1 LTNYFAD
8 ISQQKAS
15 KYAGILYLTIFL
27 GPLAVILRQSIIV
40 DGDAAA
46 TVANIIANEGLFR
59 ISFVSD
65 LIMQVCWTVLMLALY
80 VLFKPV
86 NKNMTTLFVVLGLL
100 IVPIAMLN
108 LLNQYA
114 ALLLVSGADYLTV
127 FNINAQVMYYLDLF
141 NSGIFIAMIFMG
153 LWLLPFGYL
162 VYKSGYFPSILGIL
176 VIITGIGYVIDSFA
190 FFLFNIEANVSIV
203 TFLGEVIFLFWLV
216 LKGAKIPEKA

>member
-1 LTNYFAD
+1 MTNYFAD
-8 ISQQKAS
+8 ITQQKAS
-15 KYAGILYLTIFL
+15 RYAGLLYLTIFL
-27 GPLAVILRQSIIV
+27 GPLAFILRQSIIV

-46 TVANIIANEGLFR
+46 TVTNIMANEGLFR
-59 ISFVSD
+59 IALVSD
-65 LIMQVCWTVLMLALY
+65 LLMQVFWTVLMLALY

-86 NKNMTTLFVVLGLL
+86 NQNMTTLFVVLGLL

-114 ALLLVSGADYLTV
+114 ALLLLCGADYLAV
-127 FNINAQVMYYLDLF
+127 IDINAQVMYYLDLF
-141 NSGIFIAMIFMG
+141 SAGVWIAGIFMG

-162 VYKSGYFPSILGIL
+162 VYTSGYFPRILGIL

-190 FFLFNIEANVSIV
+190 FFLFNIEANVSLF

-216 LKGAKIPEKA
+216 IKGANIPE